1 MQVKLYLYDPKI
13 NSAYYTRKRVGKN
26 TRITNLSL
34 YNLHLLVHQFSL
46 ESWIM
51 HRKSTLDFVEKI
63 ILAIKTSD
71 TQSSCIGSK
80 YKYVMYVM
88 QAICLHIWHT
98 TYSWNIKWQ
107 KCVGMGLNGFISRK
121 INQNQNTKKNPGSCL
136 EVSCIIA
143 QPIQP
148 ILTQIGSQV
157 FFRFSIFVY
166 FCKYKTI
173 ETHAHAFLLHNISVV
188 GIVYYVT

>member
-46 ESWIM
+46 ESWTM

-107 KCVGMGLNGFISRK
+107 KCAGIFGLWVLNEIIQKKYPENMKKIVG
-121 INQNQNTKKNPGSCL
+121 
-136 EVSCIIA
+136 
-143 QPIQP
+143 
-148 ILTQIGSQV
+148 
-157 FFRFSIFVY
+157 
-166 FCKYKTI
+166 
-173 ETHAHAFLLHNISVV
+173 VV
-188 GIVYYVT
+188 WKLPAK

>member
-107 KCVGMGLNGFISRK
+107 KYEDISGLWVHNEIIQKKISWK
-121 INQNQNTKKNPGSCL
+121 YEKNCGSHL
-136 EVSCIIA
+136 EVTC
-143 QPIQP
+143 
-148 ILTQIGSQV
+148 
-157 FFRFSIFVY
+157 
-166 FCKYKTI
+166 
-173 ETHAHAFLLHNISVV
+173 
-188 GIVYYVT
+188 

>member
-1 MQVKLYLYDPKI
+1 MCWLEKWEKGQLLWQTWEFNFVSVYTLLYDMQVKLYLYDPKI

-107 KCVGMGLNGFISRK
+107 KCAGMGLNGFIFENMNWNVK
-121 INQNQNTKKNPGSCL
+121 MKKKKNHLGSRL
-136 EVSCIIA
+136 EVACWMCFW
-143 QPIQP
+143 P
-148 ILTQIGSQV
+148 TV
-157 FFRFSIFVY
+157 FE
-166 FCKYKTI
+166 TI
-173 ETHAHAFLLHNISVV
+173 CT
-188 GIVYYVT
+188 